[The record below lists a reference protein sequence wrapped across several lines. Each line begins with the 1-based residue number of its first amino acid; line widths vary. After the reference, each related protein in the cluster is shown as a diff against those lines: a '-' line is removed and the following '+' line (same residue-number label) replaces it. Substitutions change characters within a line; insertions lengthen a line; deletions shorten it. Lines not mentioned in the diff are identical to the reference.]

1 MRSVRADTDVC
12 AMQIRDY
19 RGIVVIRQVFARK
32 SLVSTVYNNSELL
45 RKFNSACSSY
55 KELYDLSD
63 RYYSNHHRKDEI
75 WREIAK
81 KVGEISD
88 VCKETWRKL
97 RDNYRK
103 AKQLRN
109 TKSGQSAK
117 KIKPKK
123 IEKELAFL
131 NPHLQQP
138 QELQTSNLLVSSSGD
153 DSDADGSSQQL
164 TEGFSEPPTP
174 DSAKSIASTST
185 CHLSRSKRK
194 REHVQHSPMQEYLQF
209 KREQQVSS
217 QTNAHPLDVFFS
229 SMAATVKTFPAPTQL
244 NIKRQVFQ
252 LVTDA
257 EATLT
262 PPENAIPLCR
272 PD

>member
-1 MRSVRADTDVC
+1 MPVAKNLKKNVLK
-12 AMQIRDY
+12 A
-19 RGIVVIRQVFARK
+19 FF
-32 SLVSTVYNNSELL
+32 LL
-45 RKFNSACSSY
+45 
-55 KELYDLSD
+55 
-63 RYYSNHHRKDEI
+63 
-75 WREIAK
+75 
-81 KVGEISD
+81 GD

-103 AKQLRN
+103 AKQLRK

-117 KIKPKK
+117 KIKPIKF
-123 IEKELAFL
+123 EKELAFL
-131 NPHLQQP
+131 DPHLQQP
-138 QELQTSNLLVSSSGD
+138 QELQTSNLLVPSSGD

-174 DSAKSIASTST
+174 DSAKSVASTST

-262 PPENAIPLCR
+262 HPAPPENAIPGPSHYAVQAKTSALSLHPNNAIFTPPEPSEYAGQSTNENQLLNLDDYR
-272 PD
+272 TSTQSYYHTTSQNFSK